1 MQSPDWVSWV
11 DCQLALI
18 QDCFE
23 RERPAAASI
32 MVEGLADGLE
42 QVHGAALEDAV
53 RQLRS
58 AARKATHSSMP
69 AARVCYE
76 AALPMIRRAYPSPAG
91 VEASSSS
98 A

>member
-1 MQSPDWVSWV
+1 MHPPDWVSWV
-11 DCQLALI
+11 DCQIALI

-32 MVEGLADGLE
+32 MLEGLADGLE

-53 RQLRS
+53 GHLRS
-58 AARKATHSSMP
+58 AARKAMHTSMP

-76 AALPMIRRAYPSPAG
+76 AALPMIRRAYPSSAG
-91 VEASSSS
+91 TEASSSS